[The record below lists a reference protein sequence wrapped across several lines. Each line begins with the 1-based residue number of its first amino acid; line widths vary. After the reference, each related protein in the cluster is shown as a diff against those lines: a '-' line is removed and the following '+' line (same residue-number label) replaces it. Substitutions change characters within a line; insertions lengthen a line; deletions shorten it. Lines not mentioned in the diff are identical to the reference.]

1 MTLLFP
7 RTDLWKWKEKKCRLS
22 EHTGGYAPSY
32 LTVAKWTNEFKFCRE
47 SLDVDLHS
55 GWPKSA
61 TTPEFIAKVHK
72 MVMEDRRLKVWEI
85 DEAVGMSSEWVYHI
99 LTESEKIIRKIGAAA
114 FDIGP

>member
-1 MTLLFP
+1 
-7 RTDLWKWKEKKCRLS
+7 
-22 EHTGGYAPSY
+22 
-32 LTVAKWTNEFKFCRE
+32 
-47 SLDVDLHS
+47 
-55 GWPKSA
+55 
-61 TTPEFIAKVHK
+61 